1 MISKLYELGI
11 KFFYILKGCFTL
23 FEKDIDLKLFLENLD
38 PSIKKELEKERN
50 EVEKISPGF
59 FEFIEG
65 DNKKTEDD

>member
-1 MISKLYELGI
+1 M
-11 KFFYILKGCFTL
+11 